1 MYDPE
6 NKKTPTEVDVLIILV
21 EHRGI
26 EQRKNGSNR
35 CKRGGIAT
43 SSIRCNPICKQF
55 YVRLPPT
62 CVMILFCDI
71 EIFLDRTFA
80 LPSKNIIHRNYFY
93 TDRIL
98 FILQDKEC

>member
-1 MYDPE
+1 
-6 NKKTPTEVDVLIILV
+6 
-21 EHRGI
+21 
-26 EQRKNGSNR
+26 
-35 CKRGGIAT
+35 
-43 SSIRCNPICKQF
+43 
-55 YVRLPPT
+55 
-62 CVMILFCDI
+62 MILFCDI